1 MPQKKGKPK
10 KAAQKGGKQ
19 AKINLPP
26 AGANDSSSHDDNE
39 ARPVVPEEPAGVVR
53 TMEVLAEPLL
63 EVTPE
68 GFTKE
73 VVKLEDGD
81 LKQWPQLSVRIE
93 NLLTAS
99 EKDGVVHVAVVYDA
113 TCVRL
118 PLTPG
123 SLTTVAHTTHRLLGS
138 KVVAVVIRMCR
149 ADSDMIHRLV
159 SIGCGNGP
167 QTECWATH
175 DISKNQWDTD
185 PVDRPLCS
193 YLQRKAKVTKPTTA
207 HVPLKY
213 RGGKGQEWVGQGA
226 HGCSCGGAAGAH
238 CAGCDPSHKV
248 GNNGQP
254 GVRSDGFPLSSNLH
268 QPT

>member
-1 MPQKKGKPK
+1 MPRKKGKPK
-10 KAAQKGGKQ
+10 KAAPKGGKQ
-19 AKINLPP
+19 AKINLPT
-26 AGANDSSSHDDNE
+26 AGANDSSFDDDNE
-39 ARPVVPEEPAGVVR
+39 AGPVVPEGPAGVVR
-53 TMEVLAEPLL
+53 TMEVLEEPLL

-81 LKQWPQLSVRIE
+81 LNQWPQLSVRIE
-93 NLLTAS
+93 NLLMAS

-118 PLTPG
+118 PLHPG

-149 ADSDMIHRLV
+149 ADPDMIHRLV

-193 YLQRKAKVTKPTTA
+193 YLRRKAKVTKPTTA
-207 HVPLKY
+207 HAPL
-213 RGGKGQEWVGQGA
+213 R
-226 HGCSCGGAAGAH
+226 
-238 CAGCDPSHKV
+238 
-248 GNNGQP
+248 
-254 GVRSDGFPLSSNLH
+254 
-268 QPT
+268 